1 MNNRI
6 LKDSL
11 VNTPETRVKVSTRLH
26 QDIMR
31 AVRLA
36 KPEKL
41 KHGMTRA
48 IPAWGMVMV
57 ALLALVVVF
66 FPAKTTVPPTAV
78 PDRIVS
84 QAEPS
89 AITLKQLTDNLIAF
103 SDDAA
108 VPEKELRKEL
118 ERLKSDLQRFDIRS

>member
-1 MNNRI
+1 MNDRI

-11 VNTPETRVKVSTRLH
+11 SNTPEARMKVSTRLH
-26 QDIMR
+26 EDIMR

-36 KPEKL
+36 KPDEL
-41 KHGMTRA
+41 KHGITRA
-48 IPAWGMVMV
+48 IPAWGMGMV

-66 FPAKTTVPPTAV
+66 YPAKTTILPTSVPE
-78 PDRIVS
+78 RIVS
-84 QAEPS
+84 QSQPPAV
-89 AITLKQLTDNLIAF
+89 TLKQLTDNLIAF

-108 VPEKELRKEL
+108 VPEKELRREL